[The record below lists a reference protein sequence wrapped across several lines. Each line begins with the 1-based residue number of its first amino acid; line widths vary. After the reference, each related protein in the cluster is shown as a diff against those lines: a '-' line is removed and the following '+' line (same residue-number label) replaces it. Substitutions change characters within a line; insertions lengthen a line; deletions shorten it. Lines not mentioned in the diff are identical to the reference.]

1 MMDGGDSDHGL
12 TRLRRMLVVFAQAPI
27 APLPGIR
34 SLHYPTQRQ
43 GFECRLPF
51 GTAHDLQPVG
61 PAVDRQ
67 PVVQFVVV
75 ILAVGEDHPQ
85 PREVPAAHLSEEV
98 LGSPGIVDVR
108 RRHHHGDEKTQG
120 IYEDMT
126 LAALD
131 LLAPVR
137 APFLALL
144 GGLDRLAVDGGGAGR
159 WCPPSFDA
167 GQGAEGVE
175 ELLPSAVP
183 VPPLEVIVDGFPRG
197 QVVGQC
203 PPGTTFA
210 SMVEQRVDD
219 LAQLSLA
226 GPATPVASAGS
237 GQQRL
242 DQSPL
247 LVRHVAGIQ
256 LASHASFYAKPELW
270 NRLSLIRSSSRGPIV
285 REPGMD
291 TRSKGRA
298 WPRDGR
304 LAQRPA
310 SWAVPAWDWSA
321 LRENVSVA

>member
-1 MMDGGDSDHGL
+1 MDGGDSDHGL
-12 TRLRRMLVVFAQAPI
+12 TRLRRMLVVFAQTPI

-61 PAVDRQ
+61 PTVDRQ

-137 APFLALL
+137 APFLAPL

-159 WCPPSFDA
+159 WCPSSFDA

-175 ELLPSAVP
+175 ELLPGAVP
-183 VPPLEVIVDGFPRG
+183 VPPLEVIVDGLPRG

-203 PPGTTFA
+203 PSGTTFA
-210 SMVEQRVDD
+210 SMVE
-219 LAQLSLA
+219 
-226 GPATPVASAGS
+226 
-237 GQQRL
+237 
-242 DQSPL
+242 
-247 LVRHVAGIQ
+247 
-256 LASHASFYAKPELW
+256 
-270 NRLSLIRSSSRGPIV
+270 
-285 REPGMD
+285 
-291 TRSKGRA
+291 
-298 WPRDGR
+298 
-304 LAQRPA
+304 
-310 SWAVPAWDWSA
+310 
-321 LRENVSVA
+321 